1 MSFLPVKSSTDFALA
16 NRTENSTVILTI
28 SHNAEVEAKIEKS
41 ELFAITYPHPRKHQ
55 TRITRISFCIHESLW
70 IIAKS
75 LIFYIKKFFNFGFL
89 DKNQK
94 SFFSLEGRMTF
105 GWSIARPSIS
115 QRNSCLVKSLASEAL
130 RGHWK
135 RPFSSRRFW

>member
-1 MSFLPVKSSTDFALA
+1 MSFLPVESSTDFALA

-41 ELFAITYPHPRKHQ
+41 ELFA
-55 TRITRISFCIHESLW
+55 ITRISFCIHESLW

>member
-1 MSFLPVKSSTDFALA
+1 MSFLPVESSTDFATLA

-75 LIFYIKKFFNFGFL
+75 LIFSSK
-89 DKNQK
+89 K
-94 SFFSLEGRMTF
+94 SFL
-105 GWSIARPSIS
+105 IS
-115 QRNSCLVKSLASEAL
+115 A
-130 RGHWK
+130 
-135 RPFSSRRFW
+135 F